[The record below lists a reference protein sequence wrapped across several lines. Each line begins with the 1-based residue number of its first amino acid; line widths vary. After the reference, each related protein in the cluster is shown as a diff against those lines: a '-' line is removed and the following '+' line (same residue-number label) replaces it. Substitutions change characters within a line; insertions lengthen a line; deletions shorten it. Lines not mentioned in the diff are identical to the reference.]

1 MTLMKLRLN
10 LSNLDSI
17 WCQWFHN
24 KQDLHEVDFRHE
36 KTTEILDLATIIQWP
51 DREALQRTMSFCVRG
66 LKVVAIIDCFEIF
79 VENHPSCWQNY
90 AHGLSTNTTTLP
102 STGITPQGGLHI
114 QRLGR
119 PCLGQSQKTV
129 PSSRWCSTCRSRV
142 YCRCKFRDPCFCQR
156 SKTAI
161 CHWSRE
167 G

>member
-79 VENHPSCWQNY
+79 SKNLAELCTWSQYKHY
-90 AHGLSTNTTTLP
+90 NTAKYLI
-102 STGITPQGGLHI
+102 GITPQGVLHI